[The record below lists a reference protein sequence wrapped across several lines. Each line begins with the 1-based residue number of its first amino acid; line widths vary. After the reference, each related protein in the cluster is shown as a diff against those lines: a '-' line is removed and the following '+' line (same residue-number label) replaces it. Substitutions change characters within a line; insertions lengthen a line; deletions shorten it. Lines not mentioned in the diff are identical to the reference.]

1 MIDDAAT
8 RRAGIGGAL
17 RGIGRAVFETYR
29 SGGRMM
35 IAAPAIMAIAIVPEF
50 VQHIAEI
57 HLGMFESIER
67 FRMLAGDPLRWGFG
81 YVKVAG
87 FVIAILAAARF
98 RAVGSI
104 RRTLMVRPRTLLRV
118 VAGLI
123 LGFAV
128 AWPFTW
134 LDAQGISPA
143 VNIPLQIVS
152 AVIQGGF
159 LIYVV
164 GALLEEASVTPKRA
178 MTSLLPAAVVVSL
191 LAALAFAPSQALHMA
206 NHKLALGQPLPIV
219 WTLMTFDAL
228 WVGLFAA
235 LVGAAL
241 FVGVRTGLT
250 WRGWTVHPSQ
260 IPDAPSRIDSAKDR
274 LGTTARHGGSVT

>member
-1 MIDDAAT
+1 MIDGKAK

-35 IAAPAIMAIAIVPEF
+35 IAAPAILAIAMVPEF
-50 VQHIAEI
+50 LQHIAEI
-57 HLGMFESIER
+57 HLGMFDSIER
-67 FRMLAGDPLRWGFG
+67 FRALADDPLRWGFG
-81 YVKVAG
+81 YAKVAG
-87 FVIAILAAARF
+87 FVIAIFAAARF

-104 RRTLMVRPRTLLRV
+104 RRTLVVRPKTLLRV
-118 VAGLI
+118 GSGLI
-123 LGFAV
+123 IGLAV

-143 VNIPLQIVS
+143 INVPLQAVS

-164 GALLEEASVTPKRA
+164 GALLEEGSVTPKRA

-191 LAALAFAPSQALHMA
+191 LATLAFAPSQALHMA

-219 WTLMTFDAL
+219 WALMTFDAL
-228 WVGLFAA
+228 LVGLFAA
-235 LVGAAL
+235 LVGSAL

-250 WRGWTVHPSQ
+250 WRGWTVHPRQMPNPS
-260 IPDAPSRIDSAKDR
+260 SRIDPVDDR
-274 LGTTARHGGSVT
+274 LAPAAHHGNGVA